1 MLHIDCIHFNN
12 ILIMK
17 RIIYILLLL
26 LVASPMWGQVDRKEV
41 RRGNREFR
49 KGGYK
54 IALEDYHRAVQKDTS
69 SIAANYNTATTLY
82 RLEQYE
88 QAQQALD
95 RVRDTALVSEH
106 AADYLYNLGDVA
118 LQKKDYQAAVKA
130 FGEVKKE
137 MGL

>member
-49 KGGYK
+49 KGEYK
-54 IALEDYHRAVQKDTS
+54 IALEEDYKFGPYGD
-69 SIAANYNTATTLY
+69 
-82 RLEQYE
+82 
-88 QAQQALD
+88 ALLI
-95 RVRDTALVSEH
+95 V
-106 AADYLYNLGDVA
+106 
-118 LQKKDYQAAVKA
+118 
-130 FGEVKKE
+130 
-137 MGL
+137 